1 MSKLF
6 KDIKVGDKLYLSEE
20 SFLTTDLKREL
31 IVIDIKDDHLPERLL
46 FTVKFENGETTYN
59 ISVEKD
65 KSYYVDEQSNYD
77 RTVISIN

>member
-31 IVIDIKDDHLPERLL
+31 LVTGIEELTPERLL
-46 FTVKFENGETTYN
+46 FTVKCENSETEYH
-59 ISVEKD
+59 ILVDKD
-65 KSYYVDEQSNYD
+65 KSFYIDEQSTYD